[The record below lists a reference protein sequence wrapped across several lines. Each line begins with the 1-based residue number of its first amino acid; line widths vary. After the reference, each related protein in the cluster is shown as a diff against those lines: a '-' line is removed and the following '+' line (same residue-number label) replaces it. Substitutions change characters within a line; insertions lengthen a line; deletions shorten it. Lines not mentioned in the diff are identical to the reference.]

1 MDAIWFQLQLGAI
14 EPGYWSSM
22 ETTIRGIV
30 GSIGG
35 RRSFEKSR
43 EYLSPEFASVV
54 QKILD
59 DAGATQN
66 SHHRI
71 DDEA

>member
-1 MDAIWFQLQLGAI
+1 MVSTPIGRNRAWLLV
-14 EPGYWSSM
+14 SM

-35 RRSFEKSR
+35 RSSFEKGR
-43 EYLSPEFASVV
+43 DFLSPEFASVV
-54 QKILD
+54 QRILD
-59 DAGATQN
+59 DAGAPQN
-66 SHHRI
+66 SHHHI